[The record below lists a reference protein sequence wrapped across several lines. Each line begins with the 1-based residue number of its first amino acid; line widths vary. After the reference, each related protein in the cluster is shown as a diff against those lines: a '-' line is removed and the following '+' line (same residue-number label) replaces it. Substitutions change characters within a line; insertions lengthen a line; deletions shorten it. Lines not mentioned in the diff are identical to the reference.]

1 MANPFVV
8 WGAKDLNTSAQLVL
22 AKRLGFFKHHGL
34 DVQCKLFPSEQ
45 RLTEAFLFAE
55 SKPLA
60 WAQTVPEILRLYTR
74 GADVRIIAPLADIS
88 ASYQVV
94 LHEDAGIALP
104 GDLED
109 RSIGM
114 VKGSLIE
121 VAFRNMAKDFGVD
134 LEKVNFI
141 DVPPTKQLEL
151 FVDGEVDGIACW
163 EPWTSQAQYMGGR
176 LYFSG
181 LYSMIP
187 GHEGKVNWLTGQS
200 MLVTRIAILEG
211 FPEILVALLRAVKQA
226 TDYLNDTV
234 NKAAVV
240 LGDLLGFEN
249 TELTVLLQKNL
260 YTMKMDEL
268 FQVGLASIR
277 NIFPT
282 LLQTPPDGETLTR
295 SITSWPMHTMYTSD
309 LLREVDPLL
318 IDLKASSD
326 WTRLAADT
334 SSESESGL
342 DIVVEDGMYYPAGT
356 RIQTMGGMPSRYIIV
371 DDTQVVIDL
380 FSNVVEMIEGT
391 VVGTASTGAEAL
403 VLYVDQLPDIVVMDI
418 SMPDMSG
425 LDAIERILG
434 MNPAANVI
442 VISGNNY
449 EEVRQ
454 KVFNLGGK
462 LFISKPFHV
471 DQIVNVLTKL
481 MA

>member
-1 MANPFVV
+1 MSTPFVV

-22 AKRLGFFKHHGL
+22 AKRLGFFKNHGL

-45 RLTEAFLFAE
+45 RLTEALLFGE

-60 WAQTVPEILRLYTR
+60 WAQTVPGILRLYTQ

-94 LHEDAGIALP
+94 LREDAGIALP
-104 GDLED
+104 GDLEE

-151 FVDGEVDGIACW
+151 FVDGEIDGIACW

-176 LYFSG
+176 PYFSG

-187 GHEGKVNWLTGQS
+187 GHDGKVNWLTGQS
-200 MLVTRIAILEG
+200 MLVTSAAILDG
-211 FPEILVALLRAVKQA
+211 FPEILVTLLKAVKQA

-240 LGDLLGFEN
+240 LGDLLGVEN

-277 NIFPT
+277 NVFPS
-282 LLQTPPDGETLTR
+282 LLQAPADEGTMMR
-295 SITSWPMHTMYTSD
+295 SVNDWPVQAMYTPD
-309 LLREVDPLL
+309 LLRVVDPLL
-318 IDLKASSD
+318 IALKASPDMAS
-326 WTRLAADT
+326 LESET
-334 SSESESGL
+334 SSDAGGTL
-342 DIVVEDGMYYPAGT
+342 DIVVEDGIYYPAGT
-356 RIQTMGGMPSRYIIV
+356 RIQAMGGTPSRYIIV

-380 FSNVVEMIEGT
+380 FSDVVEMIEGT

-425 LDAIERILG
+425 LEAIERILG

-454 KVFNLGGK
+454 KVFELGGK

-471 DQIVNVLTKL
+471 DQIVKVLTKL
-481 MA
+481 MD